1 MIFLVLSRWSCIYCD
16 LPLNVSQPVLWGG
29 LLRWEMW
36 VVQRNMWFPV
46 EIIRGHLPHS
56 LHCALQMLT
65 FGVCLLLLS
74 QSSVPLTILQ
84 HASILASPPSPP
96 SFLVVLIHEKQTVL
110 CSQLL
115 KMLPLF
121 LTYPKLFHLPRSY
134 RFPGAL
140 CSLFLTFSFPLLSLW
155 VDAGYSPSLLEE

>member
-1 MIFLVLSRWSCIYCD
+1 MVLYLLWPTLECEPACTVRGPSSVRDVGGSEEHVVSCRD
-16 LPLNVSQPVLWGG
+16 HQRASAPL
-29 LLRWEMW
+29 
-36 VVQRNMWFPV
+36 
-46 EIIRGHLPHS
+46 

-115 KMLPLF
+115 KMFPLF